1 MTAMLNMLKTLLTSK
16 KFMAMVSGL
25 IVVLL
30 AKLKFEVDP
39 TTIAELVAMV
49 VAFILGQGVAD
60 SGKEAAKINAVSAGA
75 NMPVPGATTA
85 VSGMA
90 ADVNKSS

>member
-1 MTAMLNMLKTLLTSK
+1 MTVILNMLKQLLTSK
-16 KFMAMVSGL
+16 KFVAMIAGL
-25 IVVLL
+25 IVTLL
-30 AKLKFEVDP
+30 AKLKFNVDP
-39 TTIAELVAMV
+39 TTIAELVAMI

-75 NMPVPGATTA
+75 NAPVPGATTA

-90 ADVNKSS
+90 QTVNASS